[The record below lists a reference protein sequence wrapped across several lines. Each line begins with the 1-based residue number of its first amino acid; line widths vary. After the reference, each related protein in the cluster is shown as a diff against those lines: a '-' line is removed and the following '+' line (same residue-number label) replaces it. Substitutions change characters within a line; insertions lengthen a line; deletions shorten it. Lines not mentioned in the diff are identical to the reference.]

1 MQSLSEKWCEK
12 RTGTEERERGH
23 FLPAFLFPE
32 SRASYFSSD
41 SFIFGASLIPEV
53 LASIRSGPTWFKTSL
68 KFRIDLVSA
77 KSSY

>member
-1 MQSLSEKWCEK
+1 MRGNRGQ
-12 RTGTEERERGH
+12 REDI
-23 FLPAFLFPE
+23 FCPAVFFPG

-77 KSSY
+77 KSSYW

>member
-1 MQSLSEKWCEK
+1 MQSLGKEWYEKCA
-12 RTGTEERERGH
+12 RTGDRERT
-23 FLPAFLFPE
+23 FFAPLFSFPD
-32 SRASYFSSD
+32 RVRLISD

-53 LASIRSGPTWFKTSL
+53 LVSIRSGPTWFKTSL